1 MEMKRDSIWT
11 CSSRRSIGCRQQTRY
26 GWQFRLQSEDVT
38 KTPACAASALIGFGL
53 MAAHLKSKSIEVL
66 AEPRPY
72 RPRPDERWF
81 IATIHPD
88 RLPTSGSRVCRHML
102 QAGSGRPRD
111 L

>member
-1 MEMKRDSIWT
+1 VEMKRDSIWT

-72 RPRPDERWF
+72 RPRPDERWRR
-81 IATIHPD
+81 
-88 RLPTSGSRVCRHML
+88 RLLRRVGDPLRVVH
-102 QAGSGRPRD
+102 RD
-111 L
+111 NPS